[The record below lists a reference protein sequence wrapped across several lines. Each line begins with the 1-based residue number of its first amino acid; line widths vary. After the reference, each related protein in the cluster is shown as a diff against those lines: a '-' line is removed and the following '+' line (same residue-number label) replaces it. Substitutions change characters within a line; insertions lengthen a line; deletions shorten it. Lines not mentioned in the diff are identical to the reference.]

1 MKDDAPISGNTQ
13 GDDDMPG
20 SRERRRFLGYGAAG
34 AATALGLPLGLRG
47 THALAQAGA
56 SLTIGLLRAP
66 ASGIVDL
73 AQQHG
78 WFKEAGVSLSEVLF
92 AAAAGPKIIQALG
105 GGSIGLSFVNSTAA
119 LLGLAGGA
127 VPLRFVSIPTDP
139 SRLFAIL
146 SNPDIDSVPKLAG
159 KRVAATGGTALHYFL
174 ARVLAKFGMKLADIE
189 FVNLPAAEGQ
199 SAFVAG
205 RVDAI
210 VPSVNGRFYIM
221 NTKKETRE
229 LFTHPDFTKP
239 PGPTQAFLNYD
250 LFVTTEDVLKSS
262 RPALHSFL
270 RTYHDKGVR
279 YLLDPKT
286 RDDAIR
292 TITEYVNKEQKNP
305 TDAAIMNQIITQS
318 GFYDAATTKQLMT
331 RPDFRASL
339 EYQVKFF
346 MDLGQI
352 KAAPDL
358 DRHIVTD
365 LL

>member
-1 MKDDAPISGNTQ
+1 MTMST
-13 GDDDMPG
+13 
-20 SRERRRFLGYGAAG
+20 REPRSIQRRRLLGYGAGGLAAALAAPLALPLAGGASSAFAQSAG
-34 AATALGLPLGLRG
+34 APL
-47 THALAQAGA
+47 
-56 SLTIGLLRAP
+56 SIGLLRAP

-73 AQQHG
+73 AEQHG
-78 WFKEAGVSLSEVLF
+78 WFKEAGVKLEHVLF

-105 GGSIGLSFVNSTAA
+105 GGAIGLSFVNSTAA

-127 VPLRFVSIPTDP
+127 VPLRFISIPTDP
-139 SRLFAIL
+139 SRLFALL
-146 SNPDIDSVPKLAG
+146 SAPGIDSVPKLAG

-174 ARVLAKFGMKLADIE
+174 ARVLAKFGMGLGDIE
-189 FVNLPAAEGQ
+189 FVNLPAADGQ

-221 NTKKETRE
+221 NTKKDTRE
-229 LFTHPDFTKP
+229 LFTHEDFTKG

-250 LFVTTEDVLKSS
+250 LFVTTEDVLVKS
-262 RPALHSFL
+262 RPALKGFL
-270 RTYHDKGVR
+270 SAYHDKGVR
-279 YLLDPKT
+279 YLQDPKT
-286 RDDAIR
+286 RAEAIR

-318 GFYDAATTKQLMT
+318 GFYDSKGTKERMT
-331 RPDFRASL
+331 APEFRASL

-346 MDLGQI
+346 MDLKQI
-352 KAAPDL
+352 KTAPDL
-358 DRHIVTD
+358 DKAIVTD